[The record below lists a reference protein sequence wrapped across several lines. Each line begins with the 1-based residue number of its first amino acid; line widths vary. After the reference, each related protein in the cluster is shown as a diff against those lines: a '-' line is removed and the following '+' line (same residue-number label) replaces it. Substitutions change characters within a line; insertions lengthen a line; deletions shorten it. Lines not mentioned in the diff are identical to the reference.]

1 MQPLK
6 NTKILITGGAGFIG
20 SNMVEYFLKRDNY
33 VKCMDNLSTGHEKNL
48 DAFKQNKNFQFINAD
63 IRNLNAC
70 RKAVEDCQIVF
81 HQAALGSV
89 PRSINDPMTS
99 NAVNID
105 GFLNMLTAAKEF
117 NIKRFIYAGSS
128 SSYGDYDGLPKI
140 EEMVGKPLSP
150 YAITKTVNEYY
161 ARVYSLLYGMETIG
175 LRYFN
180 VFGKNQDPNSNYAAV
195 IPAWIKKLISL
206 ERPII
211 NGDGSYSRDFTYV
224 GNVLQANEK
233 AAIVPS
239 NDIRK
244 KSEEY
249 YQTFDTDIIFKPNI
263 PEGVM
268 DVFNVG
274 CGANLNLL
282 DLFSYLKNFLSN
294 FNPAI
299 AKIEPIFNHVR
310 KGDVAHSNASIKKSK
325 TILGYIP
332 KYSAKDGLRLSC
344 EWYWEKM
351 S

>member
-1 MQPLK
+1 
-6 NTKILITGGAGFIG
+6 
-20 SNMVEYFLKRDNY
+20 
-33 VKCMDNLSTGHEKNL
+33 MDNLSTGHEKNL

-89 PRSINDPMTS
+89 PRSISDPMNS

-140 EEMVGKPLSP
+140 EEKVGKPLSP

-195 IPAWIKKLISL
+195 IPIWIKRLINLKS
-206 ERPII
+206 PII
-211 NGDGSYSRDFTYV
+211 NGDGSFSRDFTYIK
-224 GNVLQANEK
+224 NVIQANER
-233 AAIVPS
+233 AATIS
-239 NDIRK
+239 
-244 KSEEY
+244 
-249 YQTFDTDIIFKPNI
+249 TDILKKKTYDYHLKYSKEKINKDSS
-263 PEGVM
+263 ELVM
-268 DVFNVG
+268 EVFNVAFG
-274 CGANLNLL
+274 ESATLNELVSLL
-282 DLFSYLKNFLSN
+282 INNLSN
-294 FNPAI
+294 YDERI
-299 AKIEPIFNHVR
+299 KKIKPVR
-310 KGDVAHSNASIKKSK
+310 GKIRAGDVPHSKASIKKANF
-325 TILGYIP
+325 ILGYDP
-332 KYSAKDGLRLSC
+332 LYNLERGLKQSC
-344 EWYWEKM
+344 LWYWKKM